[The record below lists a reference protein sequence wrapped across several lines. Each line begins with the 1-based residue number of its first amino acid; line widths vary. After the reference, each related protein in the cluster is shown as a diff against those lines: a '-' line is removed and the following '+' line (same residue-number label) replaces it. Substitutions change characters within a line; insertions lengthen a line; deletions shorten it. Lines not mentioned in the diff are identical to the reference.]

1 MQKHSFENLKQSL
14 PISKSTQL
22 VKMTENK
29 NMNVNDMPIGRVIAT
44 EKNPSTT
51 GNVRF
56 WLESD
61 AQLKP
66 FDIVRLKPSNEEDG
80 EFYAIIKEINQVSD
94 ETSPLSGF
102 MSADFGQSSIEPR
115 VSRIVT
121 TYADATVLYNTKKN
135 EMPVPHGAKVHWPNP
150 EDVRRAL
157 GIEDFSRKTPA
168 GFITMS
174 GPNKQRLSI
183 PVDMDADYLI
193 GPEGGHI
200 NISGISGL
208 ATKTSYGMFLLT
220 AIQQKQDT
228 DWQKGNKASF
238 LILNVKGNDLLRL
251 HEEAKDLDDATKK
264 EWEQCNL
271 TPQPFQNVTY
281 FYPYSKQ
288 AEQLNVQTKLDK
300 ESLKEQF
307 EAKQAFRFYYDIKAV
322 IKRLPLLVEDIE
334 DPSQTMVSCAEHSRE
349 KQGDFGSWEAYIS
362 QLNEWTQ
369 KGQQETKTISVMSW
383 RKFRRLIS
391 QRSKN
396 EVFTER
402 AVNADKKRM
411 VLLKEFLHY
420 LKNGSTVVI
429 DIAQLPDYLQSFIVG
444 DIITL
449 IRNAKSGN
457 IEFEDDTDEFPE
469 LETVLLFADE
479 LNKFAPKQH
488 SQRTITKHLREISE
502 RGRSE
507 GIILCGAEQFR
518 TGVDTQV
525 TGNSSTQVFGRTTA
539 VEANRDT
546 EIKELPNNQ
555 RQRVPFLQKGELLIQ
570 HPRFSAGT
578 LKIRFPKN
586 AYKTG

>member
-1 MQKHSFENLKQSL
+1 
-14 PISKSTQL
+14 
-22 VKMTENK
+22 MTENK
-29 NMNVNDMPIGRVIAT
+29 NTNVNDIPIGRVIAT

-56 WLESD
+56 WLEAT

-66 FDIVRLKPSNEEDG
+66 FDIVRLRPSNEEDG

-135 EMPVPHGAKVHWPNP
+135 EMPVPHGAKVHWPDP

-238 LILNVKGNDLLRL
+238 VILNVKGNDLLRL
-251 HEEAKDLDDATKK
+251 HEKAEDLDEITKK
-264 EWEQCNL
+264 EWKQCKL

-281 FYPYSKQ
+281 FYPYSRR
-288 AEQLNVQTKLDK
+288 ENQLNVQTKLDK
-300 ESLKEQF
+300 ESLKKQF
-307 EAKQAFRFYYDIKAV
+307 ETKQAFRFFYDMETAIER
-322 IKRLPLLVEDIE
+322 IRLLVEDIE
-334 DPSQTMVSCAEHSRE
+334 DPNQTFISCADYSRDQ
-349 KQGDFGSWEAYIS
+349 KTTFGSWSAYTNK
-362 QLNEWTQ
+362 LNEWAQ
-369 KGQQETKTISVMSW
+369 KAPDKNISVMSW
-383 RKFRRLIS
+383 RRFSRLIS

-402 AVNADKKRM
+402 GVDADKKRM
-411 VLLKEFLHY
+411 VLLKEFLLY

-429 DIAQLPDYLQSFIVG
+429 DIAQLPDYLQSFVVG

-457 IEFEDDTDEFPE
+457 IEFEDDTDEFPD

-488 SQRTITKHLREISE
+488 SRRTITKHLREISE

-546 EIKELPNNQ
+546 EIKELPDNQ

>member
-1 MQKHSFENLKQSL
+1 
-14 PISKSTQL
+14 
-22 VKMTENK
+22 
-29 NMNVNDMPIGRVIAT
+29 MNVNDMPIGRVIAT

-56 WLESD
+56 WLEAT

-66 FDIVRLKPSNEEDG
+66 FDIVRLRPSNEEDG

-94 ETSPLSGF
+94 ENSPLSGF
-102 MSADFGQSSIEPR
+102 MSADFGQPSIEPR

-135 EMPVPHGAKVHWPNP
+135 EMPVPHGAKVHWPDP

-183 PVDMDADYLI
+183 PIDMDADYLI

-228 DWQKGNKASF
+228 NWQKGNKASF
-238 LILNVKGNDLLRL
+238 VILNVKGDDLLRL
-251 HEEAKDLDDATKK
+251 HEKADLDETTKK
-264 EWEQCNL
+264 EWNQCNL

-281 FYPYSKQ
+281 FYPYSRQ
-288 AEQLNVQTKLDK
+288 SGQLNVQAKLDK
-300 ESLKEQF
+300 KSLKKQF
-307 EAKQAFRFYYDIKAV
+307 EAGQAFRFFYDIKTA
-322 IKRLPLLVEDIE
+322 IKRIPLLVEDIE
-334 DPSQTMVSCAEHSRE
+334 DPNQTMISCAIHSIE
-349 KQGDFGSWEAYIS
+349 SQSQFGSWESY
-362 QLNEWTQ
+362 LNKLDEWGRS
-369 KGQQETKTISVMSW
+369 GQRQTGANKDISVMSW
-383 RKFRRLIS
+383 RKFRRLID
-391 QRSKN
+391 QRRKN
-396 EVFTER
+396 DVFTEEG
-402 AVNADKKRM
+402 VNANEQRQ
-411 VLLKEFLHY
+411 VLLREFLRY
-420 LKNGSTVVI
+420 LKNGQTVVI
-429 DIAQLPDYLQSFIVG
+429 DIALLPDYLQSFIVG

-457 IEFEDDTDEFPE
+457 IDFEDETEEFPE

-488 SQRTITKHLREISE
+488 NKRTITKHLREISE

-546 EIKELPNNQ
+546 EIKELPDNQ